1 MAADLQDQFERDAGR
16 WAALSRPTPEWFRRS
31 KLGFF
36 IHWGPY
42 SVPAWGEPV
51 AQLGEIPPVEWFRHN
66 PYAEWYYNTIRL
78 DGSPAQL
85 HHQQVHGGCDYDD
98 FLDQWQAENFDAD
111 AAVAE
116 LVAVVAAGEEVALCL
131 VL

>member
-1 MAADLQDQFERDAGR
+1 MAADLEARFERDAER
-16 WAALSRPTPEWFRRS
+16 WKALARPTPEWFRRA

-51 AQLGEIPPVEWFRHN
+51 AELGEIPPTEWFRHN
-66 PYAEWYYNTIRL
+66 PYAEWYHNTIRL
-78 DGSPAQL
+78 EGSPAQR
-85 HHQQVHGGCDYDD
+85 HHAEVHGGCDYDD
-98 FLDQWQAENFDAD
+98 FLDAWRAERFDAD

-116 LVAVVAAGEEVALCL
+116 LVQRDRKSVV
-131 VL
+131 